1 MAEHNDFGKLGEDIA
16 CKHLEQKG
24 YTIITRNW
32 RFDRAEIDIIAT
44 FDNILVFVE
53 VKIRATNDF
62 GLPQEFI
69 TKGKILQV
77 TKAAN
82 AYIEQEDIEQ
92 KVRFDIVAITKND
105 KKFDVLHI
113 EDAFYFW

>member
-1 MAEHNDFGKLGEDIA
+1 MASHNDFGKLGEEIA
-16 CKHLEQKG
+16 CNHLEKKG

-32 RFDRAEIDIIAT
+32 RFDKAEIDIIAKI
-44 FDNILVFVE
+44 DNILIFVE
-53 VKIRATNDF
+53 VKARATNVF

-82 AYIEQEDIEQ
+82 AYIEQENIEQ

-105 KKFDVLHI
+105 KQFDVMHI